1 MKKHAVLLVLTVLA
15 LGGLACGSGGGSGG
29 GPGTP
34 SGLSAGFTPDQPSP
48 GTDTVAS
55 AEGSSSGELVT
66 VEITLTDT
74 VSVFGASFD
83 LTYDADAADWV
94 GYDEGDMFEQGSHS
108 PFYYV
113 QENVNGQLVIV
124 VTRLGAST
132 EPVDA
137 NGTRT
142 IIELTFRL
150 EEPGTTIV
158 QFQSNSITDGQS
170 PPAPIPLHPWPNVF
184 VLKTVLKNEHVKLVR
199 SFLRD

>member
-74 VSVFGASFD
+74 VNVFGASFD
-83 LTYDADAADWV
+83 LTYDADAADFV
-94 GYDEGDMFEQGSHS
+94 GWDNGDMFEQGSHL
-108 PFYYV
+108 PLY
-113 QENVNGQLVIV
+113 NVSEVSNGQIVIG
-124 VTRLGAST
+124 VTRQGSPPSVA
-132 EPVDA
+132 VDA

-150 EEPGTTIV
+150 EVAGSTNV
-158 QFQSNSITDGQS
+158 QFQSNAILDDQ
-170 PPAPIPLHPWPNVF
+170 PLPQPLTGMSWF
-184 VLKTVLKNEHVKLVR
+184 AGSLTA
-199 SFLRD
+199 D